1 MKETII
7 CQGRKVN
14 NEDIKRLNNLI
25 CSNTD
30 WSRHR
35 IALELCRLWDWRTAK
50 GQLKN
55 FSARNLLLKLEERGL
70 ITLPPVK
77 VSMRRLTWKST
88 FQEPLDLPDPVSVTE
103 SLSDL
108 RPLKFIIPWRGSF
121 EDRVFG
127 YYLSEFHY
135 LGFNRLVGENMKYL
149 VKDSHGRDLACVLFG
164 SAA

>member
-14 NEDIKRLNNLI
+14 NEDIKWLNNLI

-77 VSMRRLTWKST
+77 VSMRRLTWEST
-88 FQEPLDLPDPVSVTE
+88 FQEPLDLPDPVSVAE
-103 SLSDL
+103 SLSEL
-108 RPLKFIIPWRGSF
+108 RPFIKEIRWGKEKLSILSQSF
-121 EDRVFG
+121 SVF
-127 YYLSEFHY
+127 LME
-135 LGFNRLVGENMKYL
+135 
-149 VKDSHGRDLACVLFG
+149 
-164 SAA
+164 